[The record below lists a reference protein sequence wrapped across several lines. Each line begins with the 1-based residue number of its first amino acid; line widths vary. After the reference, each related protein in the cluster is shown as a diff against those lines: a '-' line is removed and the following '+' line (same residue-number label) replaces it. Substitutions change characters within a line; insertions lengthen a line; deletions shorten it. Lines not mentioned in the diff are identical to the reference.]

1 MYIVTIDGQFFFGT
15 GKYDRPGYE
24 LINPQ
29 VDLAVNA
36 AGTFTFTMY
45 PSHPCYELTDNT
57 KSIVQIV
64 KDGEAEPLF
73 RGRVLSTE
81 LGFYNEKKVI
91 CEGELAF
98 LCDTIQQNYD
108 YSEGESR
115 KTIHELLSFF
125 IQRHNEKAGIDNIHS
140 FKIGIVNVTDGDNSN
155 TDNLISAAD
164 STFLNTYESIQQKLI
179 ERYGG
184 YLYIR
189 HEEDGNY
196 IDYLSSPSVT
206 CSQKIELGENLL
218 SFKKNIEADSLV
230 TAVIPLGKER
240 MDGGEEGSG
249 SRHNIGGWNASQSI
263 TDSKDIF
270 QVTGKV
276 GGTTTYLNC
285 LYSQSAVEK
294 YGWIEKVLIF
304 DDVVLPGTL
313 VRYGESHLKSMGKAL
328 SIELTAADLSGV
340 NTEIDR
346 FKIAQYVRV
355 NSKPHNLENALYV
368 VSKLSLN
375 LTDPTAN
382 KICLGTE
389 TATITGQISNSV
401 STVSS
406 SSTGG
411 GGGSYDESGS
421 ASAALKSAKE
431 YTDTRCADTLQ
442 SAKNYTDSKAADTL
456 NSSESYTDIKTS
468 EILKSANDYT
478 DSRFTDEEK
487 DKLAGIAENANNYVH
502 PEFPTL
508 SSGIYKMQ
516 VNNGHVS
523 RAVKAEKADILA
535 LGFED
540 PAAAYLPLTGGTI
553 SNADY
558 GESLKVNREPTSSSA
573 ALSVIDYL
581 INGNRVGVMG
591 FDLNSKLHIRN
602 SNNSEMAEIDKDGTV
617 SAKYFKQSQSG
628 TLLAENSTNENSLTV
643 TNAEIAKYSQVYM
656 AASWTERETVNF
668 CDVIPISAIVAGAV
682 FTKQV
687 YTGTRIYTYTV
698 TCTSAGAF
706 TLTQS
711 NSTGTAGTLNYMLFR
726 RCNL

>member
-240 MDGGEEGSG
+240 MDGGDEGSG

-442 SAKNYTDSKAADTL
+442 SAKNYSDSKAADTL

-468 EILKSANDYT
+468 EVLQLANDYT

-487 DKLAGIAENANNYVH
+487 AKLTGIAENANNYVH

-553 SNADY
+553 SNSNY
-558 GESLKVNREPTSSSA
+558 GESLKVNRGPTSSSA

-656 AASWTERETVNF
+656 AASWTQQETVNF

-698 TCTSAGAF
+698 TCTSAGVF

-711 NSTGTAGTLNYMLFR
+711 NSTGTAGTLRLKLYVI
-726 RCNL
+726 

>member
-442 SAKNYTDSKAADTL
+442 SAKNYSDSKAADTL

-553 SNADY
+553 SNSNY
-558 GESLKVNREPTSSSA
+558 GESLKVNRGPTSSSA

-591 FDLNSKLHIRN
+591 FDSDSKLRIRN
-602 SNNSEMAEIDKDGTV
+602 SNNTEMAEIDKDGTV

-628 TLLAENSTNENSLTV
+628 TLLAESSTDENSLTV
-643 TNAEIAKYSQVYM
+643 TNAEIAKYSLLYM
-656 AASWTERETVNF
+656 AASWTQQETVNF

-698 TCTSAGAF
+698 TCTSAGVF

-711 NSTGTAGTLNYMLFR
+711 NSTGTAGTLRLKLYVI
-726 RCNL
+726 

>member
-73 RGRVLSTE
+73 RGRVLSAE

-553 SNADY
+553 SNSNY
-558 GESLKVNREPTSSSA
+558 GESLKVNRGPTSSSA

-591 FDLNSKLHIRN
+591 FDLDSKLHIRN
-602 SNNSEMAEIDKDGTV
+602 SNNTEMAEIDKDGTV

-628 TLLAENSTNENSLTV
+628 TLLAESSTDENSLTV

-682 FTKQV
+682 FTKQI

-711 NSTGTAGTLNYMLFR
+711 NSTGTAGTLRLKLYVI
-726 RCNL
+726 

>member
-115 KTIHELLSFF
+115 KTIHELLTFF

-553 SNADY
+553 SNSNY
-558 GESLKVNREPTSSSA
+558 GESLKVNRGPTSSSA

-591 FDLNSKLHIRN
+591 FDLDSKLHIRN
-602 SNNSEMAEIDKDGTV
+602 SNNTEMAEIDKDGTV

-628 TLLAENSTNENSLTV
+628 TLLAESSTDENSLTV

-682 FTKQV
+682 FTKQI

-711 NSTGTAGTLNYMLFR
+711 NSTGTAGTLRLKLYVI
-726 RCNL
+726 

>member
-125 IQRHNEKAGIDNIHS
+125 IQRHNEKAGIDDIHS

-442 SAKNYTDSKAADTL
+442 SAKNYSDSKAADTL

-553 SNADY
+553 SNSNY
-558 GESLKVNREPTSSSA
+558 GESLKVNRGPTSSSA

-591 FDLNSKLHIRN
+591 FDLDSKLHIRN
-602 SNNSEMAEIDKDGTV
+602 SNNTEMAEIDKDGTV

-628 TLLAENSTNENSLTV
+628 TLLAESSTDENSLTV
-643 TNAEIAKYSQVYM
+643 TNAEIAKYSQLYM
-656 AASWTERETVNF
+656 AASWTQQETVNF

-682 FTKQV
+682 FTKQI

-698 TCTSAGAF
+698 TCTSAGVF
-706 TLTQS
+706 TLTQT
-711 NSTGTAGTLNYMLFR
+711 NSTGTAGTLRLKLYVI
-726 RCNL
+726 

>member
-73 RGRVLSTE
+73 RGRVLSAE

-115 KTIHELLSFF
+115 KTIHELLTFF

-442 SAKNYTDSKAADTL
+442 SAKNYSDSKAADTL

-553 SNADY
+553 SNSNY
-558 GESLKVNREPTSSSA
+558 GESLKVNRGPTSSSA

-591 FDLNSKLHIRN
+591 FDLDSKLHIRN
-602 SNNSEMAEIDKDGTV
+602 SNNTEMAEIDKDGTV

-628 TLLAENSTNENSLTV
+628 TLLAESSTDENSLTV

-682 FTKQV
+682 FTKQI

-698 TCTSAGAF
+698 TCTSAGVF

-711 NSTGTAGTLNYMLFR
+711 NSTGTTGTLRLKLYVI
-726 RCNL
+726 

>member
-125 IQRHNEKAGIDNIHS
+125 IQRHNEKAGIDDIHS

-442 SAKNYTDSKAADTL
+442 SAKNYSDSKAADTL

-553 SNADY
+553 SNSNY
-558 GESLKVNREPTSSSA
+558 GESLKVNRGPTSSSA

-591 FDLNSKLHIRN
+591 FDLDSKLHIRN
-602 SNNSEMAEIDKDGTV
+602 SNNTEMAEIDKDGTV

-628 TLLAENSTNENSLTV
+628 TLLAENSTDENSLTV

-682 FTKQV
+682 FTKQI

-698 TCTSAGAF
+698 TCTSAGVF

-711 NSTGTAGTLNYMLFR
+711 NSTGTAGTLRLKLYVI
-726 RCNL
+726 

>member
-442 SAKNYTDSKAADTL
+442 SAKNYTDNKAADTL

-468 EILKSANDYT
+468 EVLQLANDYA

-487 DKLAGIAENANNYVH
+487 AKLTGIAENANNYVH

-591 FDLNSKLHIRN
+591 FDLDSKLHIRN
-602 SNNSEMAEIDKDGTV
+602 SNNTEMAEIDKDGTV

-628 TLLAENSTNENSLTV
+628 TLLAENSTSENSLTV

-656 AASWTERETVNF
+656 AASWTQQETVNF

-682 FTKQV
+682 FTKQI

-698 TCTSAGAF
+698 TCTSAGVF

-711 NSTGTAGTLNYMLFR
+711 NSTGTAGTLRLKLYVI
-726 RCNL
+726 

>member
-553 SNADY
+553 SNSNY
-558 GESLKVNREPTSSSA
+558 GESLKVNRGPTSSSA

-591 FDLNSKLHIRN
+591 FDLDSKLHIRN
-602 SNNSEMAEIDKDGTV
+602 SNNTEMAEIDKDGTV

-628 TLLAENSTNENSLTV
+628 TLLAESSTDENSLTV
-643 TNAEIAKYSQVYM
+643 TNAEIAKYSLLYM
-656 AASWTERETVNF
+656 AASWTQQETVNF

-682 FTKQV
+682 FTKQI

-698 TCTSAGAF
+698 TCTSAGVF

-711 NSTGTAGTLNYMLFR
+711 NSTGAAGTLRLKLYVI
-726 RCNL
+726 

>member
-553 SNADY
+553 SNSNY
-558 GESLKVNREPTSSSA
+558 GESLKVNRGPTSSSA

-591 FDLNSKLHIRN
+591 FDSDSKLRIRN
-602 SNNSEMAEIDKDGTV
+602 SNNTEMAEIDKDGTV

-628 TLLAENSTNENSLTV
+628 TLLAESSTDENSLTV
-643 TNAEIAKYSQVYM
+643 TNAEIAKYSLLYM
-656 AASWTERETVNF
+656 AASWTQQETVNF
-668 CDVIPISAIVAGAV
+668 CDVIPISAIAAGAV

-711 NSTGTAGTLNYMLFR
+711 NSTGTAGTLRLKLYVI
-726 RCNL
+726 

>member
-442 SAKNYTDSKAADTL
+442 SAKNYTDNKAADTL

-468 EILKSANDYT
+468 EVLQLANDYT

-487 DKLAGIAENANNYVH
+487 NKLARIAENANNYVH

-558 GESLKVNREPTSSSA
+558 GESLKVNRGPTSSSA

-617 SAKYFKQSQSG
+617 SAKYFKQTQWG
-628 TLLAENSTNENSLTV
+628 TLLAENSTDENSLTV

-698 TCTSAGAF
+698 TCTSAGVF

-711 NSTGTAGTLNYMLFR
+711 NSTGTAGTLRLKLYVI
-726 RCNL
+726 

>member
-57 KSIVQIV
+57 KSIVQIM

-125 IQRHNEKAGIDNIHS
+125 IKRHNEKAGIDNIHS

-553 SNADY
+553 SNSNY
-558 GESLKVNREPTSSSA
+558 GESLKVNRGPTSSSA

-591 FDLNSKLHIRN
+591 FDSDSKLRIRN
-602 SNNSEMAEIDKDGTV
+602 SNNTEMAEIDKDGTV

-628 TLLAENSTNENSLTV
+628 TLLAESSTDENSLTV

-682 FTKQV
+682 FTKQI

-711 NSTGTAGTLNYMLFR
+711 NSTGTAGTLRLKLYVI
-726 RCNL
+726 

>member
-125 IQRHNEKAGIDNIHS
+125 IQRHNEKAGIDDIHS

-442 SAKNYTDSKAADTL
+442 SAKNYSDSKAADTL

-553 SNADY
+553 SNSNY
-558 GESLKVNREPTSSSA
+558 GESLKVNRGPTSSSA

-591 FDLNSKLHIRN
+591 FDSDSKLRIRN
-602 SNNSEMAEIDKDGTV
+602 SNNTEMAEIDKDGTV

-628 TLLAENSTNENSLTV
+628 TLLAENSTSENSLTV

-656 AASWTERETVNF
+656 AASWTQQETVNF

-682 FTKQV
+682 FTKQI

-698 TCTSAGAF
+698 TCTSAGVF
-706 TLTQS
+706 TLTQT
-711 NSTGTAGTLNYMLFR
+711 NSTGTAGTLRLKLYVI
-726 RCNL
+726 

>member
-36 AGTFTFTMY
+36 AGTFTFTIY
-45 PSHPCYELTDNT
+45 PSHPCYELTYNT

-73 RGRVLSTE
+73 RGRVLSAE

-115 KTIHELLSFF
+115 KTIHELLTFF

-442 SAKNYTDSKAADTL
+442 SAKNYSDSKAADTL

-553 SNADY
+553 SNSNY
-558 GESLKVNREPTSSSA
+558 GESLKVNRGPTSSSA

-591 FDLNSKLHIRN
+591 FDLDSKLHIRN
-602 SNNSEMAEIDKDGTV
+602 SNNTEMAEIDKDGTV

-628 TLLAENSTNENSLTV
+628 TLLAESSTDENSLTV

-656 AASWTERETVNF
+656 AARGRKER
-668 CDVIPISAIVAGAV
+668 
-682 FTKQV
+682 
-687 YTGTRIYTYTV
+687 R
-698 TCTSAGAF
+698 
-706 TLTQS
+706 
-711 NSTGTAGTLNYMLFR
+711 
-726 RCNL
+726 

>member
-57 KSIVQIV
+57 KSIVQIM

-442 SAKNYTDSKAADTL
+442 SAKNYTDNKAADTL

-468 EILKSANDYT
+468 EVLQLANDYT

-487 DKLAGIAENANNYVH
+487 AKLTGIAENANNYVH

-553 SNADY
+553 SNSNY
-558 GESLKVNREPTSSSA
+558 GESLKVNRGPTSSSA

-628 TLLAENSTNENSLTV
+628 TLFAENSTNENSLTV
-643 TNAEIAKYSQVYM
+643 TNAEIAKYSLLYM
-656 AASWTERETVNF
+656 AASWTQQETVNF

-698 TCTSAGAF
+698 TCTSAGVF

-711 NSTGTAGTLNYMLFR
+711 NSTGTAGTLRLKLYVI
-726 RCNL
+726 

>member
-115 KTIHELLSFF
+115 KTIHELLTFF

-442 SAKNYTDSKAADTL
+442 SAKNYSDSKAADTL

-553 SNADY
+553 SNSNY
-558 GESLKVNREPTSSSA
+558 GESLKVNRGPTSSSA

-591 FDLNSKLHIRN
+591 FDSDSKLHIRN

-628 TLLAENSTNENSLTV
+628 ALLAESSTDENSLTV
-643 TNAEIAKYSQVYM
+643 TNAEIAKYSLLYM
-656 AASWTERETVNF
+656 AASWTQQETVNF
-668 CDVIPISAIVAGAV
+668 CDVIPISAIAAGAV

-711 NSTGTAGTLNYMLFR
+711 NSTGTAGTLRLKLYVI
-726 RCNL
+726 

>member
-64 KDGEAEPLF
+64 KDGEAEPLL
-73 RGRVLSTE
+73 RGRVLSAE

-115 KTIHELLSFF
+115 KTIHELLTFF

-442 SAKNYTDSKAADTL
+442 SAKNYSDSKAADTL

-553 SNADY
+553 SNSNY
-558 GESLKVNREPTSSSA
+558 GESLKVNRGPTSSSA

-591 FDLNSKLHIRN
+591 FDLDSKLHIRN
-602 SNNSEMAEIDKDGTV
+602 SNNTEMAEIDKDGTV

-628 TLLAENSTNENSLTV
+628 TLLAESSTDENSLTV

-682 FTKQV
+682 FTKQI

-711 NSTGTAGTLNYMLFR
+711 NSTGTAGTLRLKLYVI
-726 RCNL
+726 

>member
-73 RGRVLSTE
+73 RGRVLSAE

-442 SAKNYTDSKAADTL
+442 SAKNYSDSKAADTL

-553 SNADY
+553 SNSNY
-558 GESLKVNREPTSSSA
+558 GESLKVNRGPTSSSA

-591 FDLNSKLHIRN
+591 FDLDSKLHIRN
-602 SNNSEMAEIDKDGTV
+602 SNNTEMAEIDKDGTV

-628 TLLAENSTNENSLTV
+628 TLLAESSTDENSLTV

-682 FTKQV
+682 FTKQI

-711 NSTGTAGTLNYMLFR
+711 NSTGTAGTLRLKLYVI
-726 RCNL
+726 

>member
-553 SNADY
+553 SNSNY
-558 GESLKVNREPTSSSA
+558 GESLKVNRGPTSSSA

-591 FDLNSKLHIRN
+591 FDLDSKLHIRN
-602 SNNSEMAEIDKDGTV
+602 SNNTEMAEIDKDGTV

-628 TLLAENSTNENSLTV
+628 ALLAESSTDENSLTV

-698 TCTSAGAF
+698 TCTSAGVF
-706 TLTQS
+706 TLTQT
-711 NSTGTAGTLNYMLFR
+711 NSTGTAGTLRLKLYVI
-726 RCNL
+726 

>member
-442 SAKNYTDSKAADTL
+442 SAKNYTDNKAADTL

-468 EILKSANDYT
+468 EVLQLANDYT

-487 DKLAGIAENANNYVH
+487 AKLTGIAENANNYVH

-553 SNADY
+553 SNSNY
-558 GESLKVNREPTSSSA
+558 GESLKVNRGPTSSSA

-591 FDLNSKLHIRN
+591 FDSDSKLRIRN
-602 SNNSEMAEIDKDGTV
+602 SNNTEMAEIDKDGTV

-628 TLLAENSTNENSLTV
+628 TLFAENSTNENSLTV
-643 TNAEIAKYSQVYM
+643 TNAEIAKYSLLYM
-656 AASWTERETVNF
+656 AASWTQQETVNF

-698 TCTSAGAF
+698 TCTSAGVF

-711 NSTGTAGTLNYMLFR
+711 NSTGTAGTLRLKLYVI
-726 RCNL
+726 

>member
-57 KSIVQIV
+57 KSIVQIM

-73 RGRVLSTE
+73 RGRVLSAE

-442 SAKNYTDSKAADTL
+442 SAKNYSDSKAADTL

-553 SNADY
+553 SNSNY
-558 GESLKVNREPTSSSA
+558 GESLKVNRGPTSSSA

-591 FDLNSKLHIRN
+591 FDLDSKLHIRN
-602 SNNSEMAEIDKDGTV
+602 SNNTEMAEIDKDGTV

-628 TLLAENSTNENSLTV
+628 TLLAESSTDENSLTV

-682 FTKQV
+682 FTKQI

-698 TCTSAGAF
+698 TCTSAGVF

-711 NSTGTAGTLNYMLFR
+711 NSTGTAGTLRLKLYVI
-726 RCNL
+726 

>member
-628 TLLAENSTNENSLTV
+628 TLLAESSTDENSLTV
-643 TNAEIAKYSQVYM
+643 TNAEIAKYSLLYM
-656 AASWTERETVNF
+656 AASWTQQETVNF
-668 CDVIPISAIVAGAV
+668 CDVIPISAIAAGAV

-711 NSTGTAGTLNYMLFR
+711 NSTGTAGTLRLKLYVI
-726 RCNL
+726 

>member
-628 TLLAENSTNENSLTV
+628 TLLAENSTSENSLTV

-656 AASWTERETVNF
+656 AASWTQQETVNF

-682 FTKQV
+682 FTKQI

-698 TCTSAGAF
+698 TCTSAGVF
-706 TLTQS
+706 TLTQT
-711 NSTGTAGTLNYMLFR
+711 NSTGTAGTLRLKLYVI
-726 RCNL
+726 

>member
-57 KSIVQIV
+57 KSIVQIM

-442 SAKNYTDSKAADTL
+442 SAKNYADSKAADTL

-553 SNADY
+553 SNSNY
-558 GESLKVNREPTSSSA
+558 GESLKVNRGPTSSSA

-591 FDLNSKLHIRN
+591 FDLDSKLHIRN
-602 SNNSEMAEIDKDGTV
+602 SNNTEMAEIDKDGTV

-628 TLLAENSTNENSLTV
+628 TLIAESSTDENSLTV
-643 TNAEIAKYSQVYM
+643 TNAEIAKYSLLYM
-656 AASWTERETVNF
+656 AASWTQQETVNF

-698 TCTSAGAF
+698 TCTSAGVF

-711 NSTGTAGTLNYMLFR
+711 NSTGTQGTLRLKLYVI
-726 RCNL
+726 

>member
-553 SNADY
+553 SNSNY
-558 GESLKVNREPTSSSA
+558 GESLKVNRGPTSSSA

-591 FDLNSKLHIRN
+591 FDSDSKLRIRN
-602 SNNSEMAEIDKDGTV
+602 SNNTEMAEIDKDGTV

-628 TLLAENSTNENSLTV
+628 TLLAESSTDENSLTV

-668 CDVIPISAIVAGAV
+668 CDVIPISAIAAGAV

-698 TCTSAGAF
+698 TCTSAGVF
-706 TLTQS
+706 TLTQT
-711 NSTGTAGTLNYMLFR
+711 NSTGTAGTLRLKLYVI
-726 RCNL
+726 

>member
-115 KTIHELLSFF
+115 KTIHELLTFF

-442 SAKNYTDSKAADTL
+442 SAKNYTDNKAADTL

-468 EILKSANDYT
+468 EVLQLANDYT

-487 DKLAGIAENANNYVH
+487 AKLTGIAENANNYVH

-553 SNADY
+553 SNSNY
-558 GESLKVNREPTSSSA
+558 GESLKVNRGPTSSSA

-643 TNAEIAKYSQVYM
+643 TNAEIAKYSLLYM
-656 AASWTERETVNF
+656 AASWTQQETVNF

-698 TCTSAGAF
+698 TCTSAGVF

-711 NSTGTAGTLNYMLFR
+711 NSTGTAGTLRLKLYVI
-726 RCNL
+726 

>member
-628 TLLAENSTNENSLTV
+628 TLLAESSTDENSLTV
-643 TNAEIAKYSQVYM
+643 TNAEIAKYSLLYM
-656 AASWTERETVNF
+656 AASWTQQETVNF

-682 FTKQV
+682 FTKQI

-698 TCTSAGAF
+698 TCTSAGVF
-706 TLTQS
+706 TLTQT
-711 NSTGTAGTLNYMLFR
+711 NSTGTAGTLRLKLYVI
-726 RCNL
+726 

>member
-73 RGRVLSTE
+73 RGRVLSAE

-115 KTIHELLSFF
+115 KTIHELLTFF

-442 SAKNYTDSKAADTL
+442 SAKNYADSKAADTL

-553 SNADY
+553 SNSNY
-558 GESLKVNREPTSSSA
+558 GESLKVNRGPTSSSA

-591 FDLNSKLHIRN
+591 FDLDSKLHIRN
-602 SNNSEMAEIDKDGTV
+602 SNNTEMAEIDKDGTV

-628 TLLAENSTNENSLTV
+628 TLLAESSTDENSLTV

-682 FTKQV
+682 FTKQI

-711 NSTGTAGTLNYMLFR
+711 NSTGTAGTLRLKLYVI
-726 RCNL
+726 

>member
-442 SAKNYTDSKAADTL
+442 SAKNYSDSKAADTL

-487 DKLAGIAENANNYVH
+487 NKLAGIAENANNYVH

-540 PAAAYLPLTGGTI
+540 PAVTYFPLTGGTI
-553 SNADY
+553 SNSNY
-558 GESLKVNREPTSSSA
+558 GESLKVNRGPTSSSA

-628 TLLAENSTNENSLTV
+628 MLLTESSTDENSLTV

-656 AASWTERETVNF
+656 AASWTQQETVNF

-698 TCTSAGAF
+698 TCTSAGVF

-711 NSTGTAGTLNYMLFR
+711 NSTGTAGTLRLKLYVI
-726 RCNL
+726 

>member
-125 IQRHNEKAGIDNIHS
+125 IQRHNEKAGIDDIHS

-442 SAKNYTDSKAADTL
+442 SAKNYSDSKAADTL

-468 EILKSANDYT
+468 EVLQLANDYT

-487 DKLAGIAENANNYVH
+487 AKLTGIAENANNYVH

-553 SNADY
+553 SNSNY
-558 GESLKVNREPTSSSA
+558 GESLKVNRGPTSSSA

-628 TLLAENSTNENSLTV
+628 TLFAENSTNENSLTV
-643 TNAEIAKYSQVYM
+643 TNAEIAKYSLLYM
-656 AASWTERETVNF
+656 AASWTQQETVNF

-698 TCTSAGAF
+698 TCTSAGVF

-711 NSTGTAGTLNYMLFR
+711 NSTGTAGTLRLKLYVI
-726 RCNL
+726 

>member
-240 MDGGEEGSG
+240 MDGGEEGIG
-249 SRHNIGGWNASQSI
+249 LRHNIGGWNASQSI

-553 SNADY
+553 SNSNY
-558 GESLKVNREPTSSSA
+558 GESLKVNRGPTSSSA

-591 FDLNSKLHIRN
+591 FDSDSKLRIRN
-602 SNNSEMAEIDKDGTV
+602 SNNTEMAEIDKDGTV

-628 TLLAENSTNENSLTV
+628 TLLAESSTDENSLTV
-643 TNAEIAKYSQVYM
+643 TNAEIAKYSLLYM
-656 AASWTERETVNF
+656 AASWTQQETVNF
-668 CDVIPISAIVAGAV
+668 CDVIPISAIAAGAV

-711 NSTGTAGTLNYMLFR
+711 NSTGTAGTLRLKLYVI
-726 RCNL
+726 

>member
-442 SAKNYTDSKAADTL
+442 SAKNYSDSKAADTL

-487 DKLAGIAENANNYVH
+487 AKLTGIAENANNYVH

-553 SNADY
+553 SNSNY
-558 GESLKVNREPTSSSA
+558 GESLKVNRGPTSSSA

-656 AASWTERETVNF
+656 AASWTQQETVNF

-698 TCTSAGAF
+698 TCTSAGVF

-711 NSTGTAGTLNYMLFR
+711 NSTGTAGTLRLKLYVI
-726 RCNL
+726 

>member
-442 SAKNYTDSKAADTL
+442 SAKNYADSKAADTL

-553 SNADY
+553 SNSNY
-558 GESLKVNREPTSSSA
+558 GESLKVNRGPTSSSA

-591 FDLNSKLHIRN
+591 FDLDSKLHIRN
-602 SNNSEMAEIDKDGTV
+602 SNNTEMAEIDKDGTV

-628 TLLAENSTNENSLTV
+628 TLIAESSTDENSLTV

-656 AASWTERETVNF
+656 AASWTQQETVNF

-698 TCTSAGAF
+698 TCTSAGVF

-711 NSTGTAGTLNYMLFR
+711 NSTGAAGTLRLKLYVI
-726 RCNL
+726 

>member
-125 IQRHNEKAGIDNIHS
+125 IQRHNEKAGIDDIHS

-553 SNADY
+553 SNSNY
-558 GESLKVNREPTSSSA
+558 GESLKVNRGPTSSSA

-591 FDLNSKLHIRN
+591 FDSDSKLRIRN
-602 SNNSEMAEIDKDGTV
+602 SNNTEMAEIDKDGTV

-628 TLLAENSTNENSLTV
+628 TLLAESSTDENSLTV
-643 TNAEIAKYSQVYM
+643 TNAEIAKYSLLYM
-656 AASWTERETVNF
+656 AASWTQQETVNF
-668 CDVIPISAIVAGAV
+668 CDVIPISAIAAGAV

-711 NSTGTAGTLNYMLFR
+711 NSTGTAGTLRLKLYVI
-726 RCNL
+726 